1 LIGGRKM
8 VCEVIKIG
16 RDCAFMTRKGC
27 SFNGGK
33 CYPVVDR
40 CQGCE
45 RVAVFPAGQYCI
57 ACPDPAAKWSAR
69 GCNLSTNITK
79 EKAPEVVKSVD
90 PLKAS
95 KRKAAGKA

>member
-1 LIGGRKM
+1 M
-8 VCEVIKIG
+8 VCEVIKVG
-16 RDCAFMTRKGC
+16 RECAFMGKNGC

-45 RVAVFPAGQYCI
+45 RAVVFPAGQYCI
-57 ACPDPAAKWSAR
+57 ACPDPAAKWFAR
-69 GCNLSTNITK
+69 GCNLATHIVR
-79 EKAPEVVKSVD
+79 EKAPEVVKALY

-95 KRKAAGKA
+95 KRKAAGK

>member
-1 LIGGRKM
+1 M

-16 RDCAFMTRKGC
+16 RECAFMTKKGC
-27 SFNGGK
+27 NFNGGK
-33 CYPVVDR
+33 CYPIVDR

-45 RVAVFPAGQYCI
+45 RVADFPAGKFCI
-57 ACPDPAAKWSAR
+57 VCPDPAAKWSGR
-69 GCNLSTNITK
+69 DCNLATHIAK
-79 EKAPEVVKSVD
+79 EKSPETAKEIN

>member
-1 LIGGRKM
+1 M
-8 VCEVIKIG
+8 VCEVVKIG
-16 RDCAFMTRKGC
+16 RDCAFMTKKGC

-33 CYPVVDR
+33 CYPIIDR
-40 CQGCE
+40 CQGCG
-45 RVAVFPAGQYCI
+45 RVAEFPSGSFCI

-69 GCNLSTNITK
+69 GCNLATNITK

>member
-1 LIGGRKM
+1 MI
-8 VCEVIKIG
+8 CEVIKIG
-16 RDCAFMTRKGC
+16 KECAFMTKKGC
-27 SFNGGK
+27 TYNGGK
-33 CYPVVDR
+33 CYPIIDR

-45 RVAVFPAGQYCI
+45 RALDFPAGKFCL

-69 GCNLSTNITK
+69 DCNLATHIVK
-79 EKAPEVVKSVD
+79 EKPTEAVKEMN

>member
-1 LIGGRKM
+1 MI
-8 VCEVIKIG
+8 CEVIKIG
-16 RDCAFMTRKGC
+16 RECAFMTKKGC
-27 SFNGGK
+27 TYDGGK
-33 CYPVVDR
+33 CYPIVDR

-45 RVAVFPAGQYCI
+45 RALDFPAGKFCI

-69 GCNLSTNITK
+69 DCNLATHIVK
-79 EKAPEVVKSVD
+79 EKSKEVVKEMN